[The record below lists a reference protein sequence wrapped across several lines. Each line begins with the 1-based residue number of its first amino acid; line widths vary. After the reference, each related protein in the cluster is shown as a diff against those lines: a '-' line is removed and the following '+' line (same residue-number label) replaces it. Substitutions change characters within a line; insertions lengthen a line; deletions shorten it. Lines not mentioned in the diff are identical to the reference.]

1 MEHIAALRKRAGLT
15 QSELGMKIGIEQG
28 SVAKLEKLGCYPTAD
43 KLPAIADA
51 LECSI
56 DALFGR
62 SPPSQ
67 IPSYPRKEV

>member
-1 MEHIAALRKRAGLT
+1 MEHVADLRKRAGLT
-15 QSELGMKIGIEQG
+15 QSELAARLGIAQG
-28 SVAKLEKLGCYPTAD
+28 SVAKIESPGCYPTAD

-67 IPSYPRKEV
+67 IPSYPGKEV

>member
-1 MEHIAALRKRAGLT
+1 MEHIADLRKRAGLT
-15 QSELGMKIGIEQG
+15 QSELAAKLGIAQG
-28 SVAKLEKLGCYPTAD
+28 SVAKIESPGGYPTAD

-62 SPPSQ
+62 SPPS
-67 IPSYPRKEV
+67 PTLSYPGKKD